1 MSVAKIVATLKE
13 ASAAYYNGGPLT
25 MSDDAFDTLLEK
37 LRTLDPANPY
47 LSTIGAPPTTSVTRL
62 PYAMPSLDKIK
73 PGQDALIRFIAAT
86 GPFVVSEKL
95 DGLSALWIPGSQALY
110 LRGDGIDGQDISHL
124 VHRGIQGLVAGP
136 PGIAVRGEL
145 VVPRTTVATLSRS
158 WVNGVIHRKDA
169 TAAAAVA
176 DVSKIHFVAYDLLAP
191 VFSRSHQF
199 TWLASHGYET
209 CWHQNATFLNVE
221 TLKGL
226 LVTRRETSA
235 YDTDGIVV
243 GLDAVPQ
250 RPVAGKNP
258 KDAVAFKMPLAE
270 QSAETVVKEV
280 IWAPSAQGYL
290 IPKLEFEPIVIN
302 GATIKFCTA
311 HTART
316 VFVAGL
322 GPGSRVVIRRSGDVI
337 PTIDRVITRA
347 AGGAQFPPDGTWEWV
362 AGNGGSGATEDATHI
377 RATTATAALV
387 TAKLHHF
394 LRVLDVPGVGPA
406 AAAAL
411 VEGGIVGPLTLW
423 RAPATRLSELL
434 GPKTGV
440 TLFDNL
446 RNTFGSNKLK
456 EIHLMVASSVM
467 PRGVGDTKLQA
478 LTAINADPRT
488 WCTIQTPPAGWTA
501 ESLAAFQIAFPAYEA
516 WRRAEMSWLPYPIL
530 GTAHGAALV
539 PATAPITEQK
549 GAICLTGFRDK
560 TLEER
565 ATAAGFTVAST
576 VTGKTTMLLVPDGEV
591 AETEKVKGAR
601 AKGIRIITRTAFTEQ
616 YLR

>member
-25 MSDDAFDTLLEK
+25 MSDDAFDALLEK
-37 LRTLDPANPY
+37 LRGLDPANPF
-47 LSTIGAPPTTSVTRL
+47 LTTIGAPPTASVTRL

-73 PGQDALIRFIAAT
+73 PGQDALVRFLAAT

-95 DGLSALWIPGSQALY
+95 DGLSALWIPGSQSLY

-124 VHRGIQGLVAGP
+124 APLGIKGLVAGP

-158 WVNGVIHRKDA
+158 WVNGIIHRKDA
-169 TAAAAVA
+169 TTA

-191 VFSRSHQF
+191 AFSRSHQF

-209 CWHQNATFLNVE
+209 CWHTNATFLNVE
-221 TLKGL
+221 TLKAHL
-226 LVTRRETSA
+226 LTRRETSA

-243 GLDAVPQ
+243 GIDAVPQ
-250 RPVAGKNP
+250 RPAAGKNP

-290 IPKLEFEPIVIN
+290 IPKLEFEPVVIN

-316 VFVAGL
+316 VFAAGL

-337 PTIDRVITRA
+337 PTIDRVLTRA
-347 AGGAQFPPDGTWEWV
+347 PGGAQFPPDGTWEWV
-362 AGNGGSGATEDATHI
+362 STEDATHI
-377 RATTATAALV
+377 RATAPTAALV

-411 VEGGIVGPLTLW
+411 VEGGIIGPLTLW

-456 EIHLMVASSVM
+456 EIHLMVASSTM
-467 PRGVGDTKLQA
+467 PRGVGDTKLQS
-478 LTAINADPRT
+478 LTAVDADPRR
-488 WCTIQTPPAGWTA
+488 WCDIQTPPAGWTA
-501 ESLAAFQIAFPAYEA
+501 DSLTAFQVAFPAYEA

-530 GTAHGAALV
+530 GGASV
-539 PATAPITEQK
+539 ATAAATATSVATATAQK
-549 GAICLTGFRDK
+549 GTICLTGFRDK

-565 ATAAGFTVAST
+565 ATAAGFTVAAA

-601 AKGIRIITRTAFTEQ
+601 AKGIRILTRTAFTEQ